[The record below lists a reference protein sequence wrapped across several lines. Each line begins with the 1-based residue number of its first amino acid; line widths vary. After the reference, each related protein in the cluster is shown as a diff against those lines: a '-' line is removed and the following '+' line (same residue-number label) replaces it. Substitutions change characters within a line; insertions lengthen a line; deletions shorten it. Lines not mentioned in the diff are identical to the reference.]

1 MESPGINLSRK
12 GAMPADPREQRIQ
25 RTSNNFSPLL
35 WNGHPLETMMR
46 LSRDMDQ
53 LMGSFFGFPRF
64 NREQPQGA
72 ATTDLWQPRIDVRQE
87 GDKLLISAELPGITR
102 QDVRLE
108 TTDDGLAISGER
120 GETREEGGRD
130 RNYHLSERSYGSFY
144 RAIPLPEGAMAEQA
158 KATMR
163 DGVLE
168 ITVPY
173 KPATQRRQ
181 IPIND

>member
-12 GAMPADPREQRIQ
+12 GAMPPSDPREQRIQ

-53 LMGSFFGFPRF
+53 LMGTFLH
-64 NREQPQGA
+64 PQGA
-72 ATTDLWQPRIDVRQE
+72 ATTDFWQPRIDVRQE
-87 GDKLLISAELPGITR
+87 GDQLLISAELPGITR

-120 GETREEGGRD
+120 GETREDGGRGQ
-130 RNYHLSERSYGSFY
+130 NYHLTERSYGSFY
-144 RAIPLPEGAMAEQA
+144 RAIPLPEGALAEQA
-158 KATMR
+158 RATMR

-173 KPATQRRQ
+173 KPSTQRRQ
-181 IPIND
+181 IPIGD